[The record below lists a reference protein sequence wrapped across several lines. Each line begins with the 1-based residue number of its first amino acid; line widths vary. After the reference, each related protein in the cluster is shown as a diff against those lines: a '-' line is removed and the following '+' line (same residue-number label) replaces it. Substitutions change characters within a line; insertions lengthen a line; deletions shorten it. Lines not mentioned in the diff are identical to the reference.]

1 MDAFEGKLAEQV
13 RLYKDLYDPSMR
25 DHRDSQIILREIA
38 TTMAKFYACCKKSQR
53 DLHVVEKYAKKQ
65 KSVGPHWSSLF
76 TKVCTRTLH
85 SKLKLLG
92 KVNTQSV
99 MICAPCTRGCS

>member
-38 TTMAKFYACCKKSQR
+38 TTMAKFYVFLSEGLGEYLLTSC
-53 DLHVVEKYAKKQ
+53 
-65 KSVGPHWSSLF
+65 LF
-76 TKVCTRTLH
+76 TEC
-85 SKLKLLG
+85 LLLY
-92 KVNTQSV
+92 
-99 MICAPCTRGCS
+99 APWRFREY